1 MFDIG
6 GWEFLII
13 GIVAIVI
20 IGPKDLP
27 GLIRSVVGWVRKAR
41 ELARE
46 FQSGIDDLAQEVELE
61 KIGDEFRDGVG
72 LGETGDIGNT
82 IHQEITNAID
92 PYGQVTDAFD
102 GAKEILEEDLTKIQ
116 EDLDQQDEF
125 DDDLGEVAEQRST
138 ARKIEPA
145 HNEPSEKTDQGKT

>member
-13 GIVAIVI
+13 AIVAIVI

-82 IHQEITNAID
+82 IHQEIINAID
-92 PYGQVTDAFD
+92 PDGDVTDAFD

-116 EDLDQQDEF
+116 NNLDQQDEI
-125 DDDLGEVAEQRST
+125 DDESDDVAEQHST
-138 ARKIEPA
+138 AKKIESA
-145 HNEPSEKTDQGKT
+145 DNEPSEKTNQGKT

>member
-13 GIVAIVI
+13 VIVAIVI

-27 GLIRSVVGWVRKAR
+27 GMIRSVTGWVRKAR

-61 KIGDEFRDGVG
+61 KIGEEFKN
-72 LGETGDIGNT
+72 DIG
-82 IHQEITNAID
+82 
-92 PYGQVTDAFD
+92 
-102 GAKEILEEDLTKIQ
+102 L
-116 EDLDQQDEF
+116 
-125 DDDLGEVAEQRST
+125 
-138 ARKIEPA
+138 
-145 HNEPSEKTDQGKT
+145 

>member
-13 GIVAIVI
+13 AIVAILI

-27 GLIRSVVGWVRKAR
+27 GLIRSLVGWVRKAR

-92 PYGQVTDAFD
+92 PDGDVTESFE
-102 GAKEILEEDLTKIQ
+102 GAKGVLQDDLAKIQ
-116 EDLDQQDEF
+116 QDLNQQDEF
-125 DDDLGEVAEQRST
+125 DDDLDEGAELPATSK
-138 ARKIEPA
+138 KIESA
-145 HNEPSEKTDQGKT
+145 DNEAQEKTDQGKT

>member
-46 FQSGIDDLAQEVELE
+46 FQSGIDDLAIEVELE

-82 IHQEITNAID
+82 IHQEITNTID
-92 PYGQVTDAFD
+92 PDGAVTDAFD

-116 EDLDQQDEF
+116 HDLDQQDEF
-125 DDDLGEVAEQRST
+125 SDEPDDVAEQHST
-138 ARKIEPA
+138 AKKIESPD
-145 HNEPSEKTDQGKT
+145 NEPSEKTDQGKT

>member
-82 IHQEITNAID
+82 IHQEIINAID
-92 PYGQVTDAFD
+92 PDGDVTDAFD

-116 EDLDQQDEF
+116 NNLDQQDEI
-125 DDDLGEVAEQRST
+125 DDESDDVAEQHST
-138 ARKIEPA
+138 AKKIESA
-145 HNEPSEKTDQGKT
+145 DNEPSEKTNQGKT

>member
-72 LGETGDIGNT
+72 LGEIGDIGNT
-82 IHQEITNAID
+82 IHQEITNAFD
-92 PYGQVTDAFD
+92 PDGEVTDAFD

-116 EDLDQQDEF
+116 EDLDQQDKF
-125 DDDLGEVAEQRST
+125 DDELDEVAEQHST
-138 ARKIEPA
+138 ANKIESA
-145 HNEPSEKTDQGKT
+145 DNEPSEKTNQGKT

>member
-13 GIVAIVI
+13 AIVAILI

-27 GLIRSVVGWVRKAR
+27 GLIRSLVGWVRKAR

-72 LGETGDIGNT
+72 LGEIGDIGNT

-92 PYGQVTDAFD
+92 PDGDVTESFE
-102 GAKEILEEDLTKIQ
+102 GAKGVLQDDLAKIQ
-116 EDLDQQDEF
+116 QDLNQQDEF
-125 DDDLGEVAEQRST
+125 DDDLDEGAELPATSK
-138 ARKIEPA
+138 KIESA
-145 HNEPSEKTDQGKT
+145 DNEAQEKTDQGKT

>member
-82 IHQEITNAID
+82 IHQEIINAID
-92 PYGQVTDAFD
+92 PDGDVTDAFD

-116 EDLDQQDEF
+116 NNLDQQDEIDGES
-125 DDDLGEVAEQRST
+125 DDVAEQHST
-138 ARKIEPA
+138 AKKLESA
-145 HNEPSEKTDQGKT
+145 NNEPSEKTDQGKT

>member
-20 IGPKDLP
+20 IGPRDLP

-46 FQSGIDDLAQEVELE
+46 FQSGIDDLAIEVELE

-82 IHQEITNAID
+82 IHQEITNTID
-92 PYGQVTDAFD
+92 PDGAVTDAFD

-116 EDLDQQDEF
+116 DDLDQQDEF
-125 DDDLGEVAEQRST
+125 DDEPDDVAEQHST
-138 ARKIEPA
+138 AKEIETA
-145 HNEPSEKTDQGKT
+145 VNEPSEKTDQGKT

>member
-13 GIVAIVI
+13 VIVAIVI

-27 GLIRSVVGWVRKAR
+27 GMIRSVTGWVRKAR

-61 KIGDEFRDGVG
+61 KIGEEFKNDIG

-82 IHQEITNAID
+82 IHQEITSAID
-92 PYGQVTDAFD
+92 PSGEVAKAVD
-102 GAKEILEEDLTKIQ
+102 GAKEILEDDLAKIQ
-116 EDLDQQDEF
+116 EDLDHQDEYGISS
-125 DDDLGEVAEQRST
+125 DE
-138 ARKIEPA
+138 IETLPVEDNKKKPVSGD
-145 HNEPSEKTDQGKT
+145 HQENPDQTKT

>member
-13 GIVAIVI
+13 IIVAIVI

-27 GLIRSVVGWVRKAR
+27 GMIRSVMGWVRKAR
-41 ELARE
+41 ELARK

-61 KIGDEFRDGVG
+61 KIGEEFKNDVG
-72 LGETGDIGNT
+72 LGETGEFGNT

-92 PYGQVTDAFD
+92 PSGEVTEAVDS
-102 GAKEILEEDLTKIQ
+102 AKEFLEDDLAKIQ
-116 EDLDQQDEF
+116 EDLDHQEEFGDPLDDVEQVSTKDKNKTSQSVELQD
-125 DDDLGEVAEQRST
+125 DSDQA
-138 ARKIEPA
+138 
-145 HNEPSEKTDQGKT
+145 KT

>member
-13 GIVAIVI
+13 VIVAIVI

-61 KIGDEFRDGVG
+61 KIGNEFRDGVG
-72 LGETGDIGNT
+72 LGEAGDIGNT
-82 IHQEITNAID
+82 IHQEITSAID
-92 PYGQVTDAFD
+92 PDGEVIEALE
-102 GAKEILEEDLTKIQ
+102 GAKEVIEDDLAKIQ
-116 EDLDQQDEF
+116 EDLDEHDEF
-125 DDDLGEVAEQRST
+125 GDAIDDVAERPP
-138 ARKIEPA
+138 KDNKKEPVVEA
-145 HNEPSEKTDQGKT
+145 APEKTDQGKT

>member
-13 GIVAIVI
+13 VIVAIVI

-61 KIGDEFRDGVG
+61 KIGDELREGVG
-72 LGETGDIGNT
+72 FGETGGIGNV
-82 IHQEITNAID
+82 IHQEISSTID
-92 PYGQVTDAFD
+92 PDGDVTEAFA
-102 GAKEILEEDLTKIQ
+102 GAKEVIENDLAKIQ

-125 DDDLGEVAEQRST
+125 GDDEDEVAELLATNNKTEST
-138 ARKIEPA
+138 DDETQ
-145 HNEPSEKTDQGKT
+145 EKTDQGKP

>member
-82 IHQEITNAID
+82 IHQEIINAID
-92 PYGQVTDAFD
+92 PDGDVTDAFD

-116 EDLDQQDEF
+116 NNLDQQDEI
-125 DDDLGEVAEQRST
+125 DDESDDVAEQHST
-138 ARKIEPA
+138 AKKLESA
-145 HNEPSEKTDQGKT
+145 NNEPSEKTDQGKT

>member
-82 IHQEITNAID
+82 IHQEIINAID
-92 PYGQVTDAFD
+92 PDGDVTDAFD

-116 EDLDQQDEF
+116 NNLDQQDEI
-125 DDDLGEVAEQRST
+125 DDESDDVAEQHLT
-138 ARKIEPA
+138 AKKLESA
-145 HNEPSEKTDQGKT
+145 DNEPSEKTDQGKT

>member
-82 IHQEITNAID
+82 IHQEIINAID
-92 PYGQVTDAFD
+92 PDGDVTDAFD

-116 EDLDQQDEF
+116 EDLDQQDKI
-125 DDDLGEVAEQRST
+125 DDELDEVAEQHST
-138 ARKIEPA
+138 AIKIESA
-145 HNEPSEKTDQGKT
+145 DNEPSEKTNQGKT

>member
-13 GIVAIVI
+13 VIVAIVI

-27 GLIRSVVGWVRKAR
+27 GMIRSVTGWGRKAR

-61 KIGDEFRDGVG
+61 KIGEEFKNDIG

-82 IHQEITNAID
+82 IHQEITSAID
-92 PYGQVTDAFD
+92 PSGEVAKAVD
-102 GAKEILEEDLTKIQ
+102 GAKEILEDDLAKIQ
-116 EDLDQQDEF
+116 EDLDHQDEYGISS
-125 DDDLGEVAEQRST
+125 DE
-138 ARKIEPA
+138 IETLPVEDNKKKPVSGD
-145 HNEPSEKTDQGKT
+145 HQENPDQTKT

>member
-13 GIVAIVI
+13 VIVAIVI

-27 GLIRSVVGWVRKAR
+27 GLIRSLVGWVRKAR

-46 FQSGIDDLAQEVELE
+46 FQSGIDDLAEEVELE
-61 KIGDEFRDGVG
+61 KIGDEFRNDIG

-82 IHQEITNAID
+82 IHQEITSAID
-92 PYGQVTDAFD
+92 PDGDVTEAFE
-102 GAKEILEEDLTKIQ
+102 GVKETLDEDLAKFQ
-116 EDLDQQDEF
+116 EDLDKQDEF
-125 DDDLGEVAEQRST
+125 GDDLDDVAELPAT
-138 ARKIEPA
+138 AKKIDSVDDEPQ
-145 HNEPSEKTDQGKT
+145 EKTDQGKT

>member
-46 FQSGIDDLAQEVELE
+46 FQSGIDDLAQ
-61 KIGDEFRDGVG
+61 
-72 LGETGDIGNT
+72 
-82 IHQEITNAID
+82 
-92 PYGQVTDAFD
+92 
-102 GAKEILEEDLTKIQ
+102 
-116 EDLDQQDEF
+116 
-125 DDDLGEVAEQRST
+125 
-138 ARKIEPA
+138 
-145 HNEPSEKTDQGKT
+145 